1 MIRYW
6 CSGDVTAEVSI
17 NTDSDGMDLNYI
29 LVSIDTVTG
38 ININHEAYR

>member
-17 NTDSDGMDLNYI
+17 NTDSGGMDLNYI
-29 LVSIDTVTG
+29 LVSIDTIDG
-38 ININHEAYR
+38 IW